1 MCNCLLRKKNII
13 TSQTNKNI
21 ELVASVNSSEINK
34 PKSDSSSNPKV
45 TDIIEINI
53 PKSDSSPNP
62 KVTDIIEIN
71 IPKSDLTSNTEVTD
85 IIKII
90 KNSINL
96 PPLPESSDED
106 DIM

>member
-21 ELVASVNSSEINK
+21 ELVSSVNSSEINK
-34 PKSDSSSNPKV
+34 PKSDSSSNP
-45 TDIIEINI
+45 E
-53 PKSDSSPNP
+53 
-62 KVTDIIEIN
+62 VTDIIEIN
-71 IPKSDLTSNTEVTD
+71 IPKSDLSSNTEVTD
-85 IIKII
+85 IIKTI

-106 DIM
+106 DSM